1 MIGKISLVLLIIL
14 VGSLITNYSL
24 YDKINGLHREIS
36 SLNQQ
41 ISTMQKQSSDIE
53 NQSTIIKSQ
62 KQEIENLKSKLGQ
75 KQPTS
80 IQLSSSSKSIT
91 AVAVRPIMV
100 SDGFFQD
107 VQYQGTAMNIKV
119 D

>member
-1 MIGKISLVLLIIL
+1 
-14 VGSLITNYSL
+14 
-24 YDKINGLHREIS
+24 
-36 SLNQQ
+36 
-41 ISTMQKQSSDIE
+41 MQKQSSDIE
-53 NQSTIIKSQ
+53 DQSTIIKSQ
-62 KQEIENLKSKLGQ
+62 KQEIENLKSKLEQ

-119 D
+119 DIRDGAGLVRSEEHTSELQSH